1 MTLRHGS
8 GIMRRRAATPGGRHR
23 RPGWM
28 AERLVGLHVDV
39 AWQVEFTAGLVA
51 ML

>member
-1 MTLRHGS
+1 
-8 GIMRRRAATPGGRHR
+8 
-23 RPGWM
+23 M